1 MSVAG
6 ASTTDGPAVATS
18 DPDRVPTNAPRC
30 SRWRSSGLSR
40 RHVPLLAS
48 APGGSPSTW
57 RGERG
62 RSGGRRPGRHAR
74 NVTAAPTASTARDR
88 RWVWGGSCKPSRFAV
103 TTAHPPPRP
112 PLQPSQTSPPGQR
125 SVKSTNWRRAVGA
138 PAAGWLIG
146 RSGRSRRR
154 TPHTRPKIQP
164 FPARPPPPPPL
175 AHPLP
180 PPRPHPPRP
189 HQAYAAHQHRGGHV
203 GCRRRRCP
211 SPDVCLGRAG
221 GKLPLPRRCTTTTTT
236 AVIAAAAAAWPSHF
250 RAPPPPPSP
259 TLVPAQRSR
268 RSPQLRPRWGTLR
281 DRVSIGGGGPR
292 RCGAVLAGCGGC
304 APAAVTTT
312 PAWVA
317 RRLVPPR
324 PLAPVLRTY
333 CRPPFPLRARAQQ

>member
-250 RAPPPPPSP
+250 RAPPPPFSHAGASAAESSLPPASA
-259 TLVPAQRSR
+259 TL
-268 RSPQLRPRWGTLR
+268 GH
-281 DRVSIGGGGPR
+281 
-292 RCGAVLAGCGGC
+292 
-304 APAAVTTT
+304 
-312 PAWVA
+312 VA
-317 RRLVPPR
+317 
-324 PLAPVLRTY
+324 
-333 CRPPFPLRARAQQ
+333 